1 MDLVVM
7 AAEEQMEQVVVEV
20 LVELLVLQQQY
31 LLVLTEDYMVAVEQV
46 VETTQTVEMVKVVH

>member
-7 AAEEQMEQVVVEV
+7 AAQEQMEQVVVEV

-31 LLVLTEDYMVAVEQV
+31 LLVLTEDSMVAVEQV
-46 VETTQTVEMVKVVH
+46 VETTQTVEMVKVVQ

>member
-7 AAEEQMEQVVVEV
+7 AAQEQMEQVVVEV

-46 VETTQTVEMVKVVH
+46 VETTQTVEMVKVVQ